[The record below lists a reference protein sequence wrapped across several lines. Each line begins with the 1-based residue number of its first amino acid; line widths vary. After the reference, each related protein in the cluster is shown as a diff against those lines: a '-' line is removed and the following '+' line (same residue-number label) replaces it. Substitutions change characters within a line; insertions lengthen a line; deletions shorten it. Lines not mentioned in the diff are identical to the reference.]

1 MAGPAGVPD
10 SAALEADPAPGF
22 VDAPG
27 LVDAPEF
34 ADALVSG
41 AVEAGK
47 YKTDAVFSK
56 APVGSYSVV
65 WGPAWRKDGGRTS
78 KNKQIGSRFKSHKR
92 RVVGILRMTV
102 QVVLS
107 IVNAVY
113 VLPTAYEGILQIDG
127 ASRTLI
133 DHKGLAF
140 EVRPPSNSGA
150 ERDRTA
156 DLMNAIHALSQL
168 SYSP

>member
-1 MAGPAGVPD
+1 
-10 SAALEADPAPGF
+10 
-22 VDAPG
+22 
-27 LVDAPEF
+27 
-34 ADALVSG
+34 
-41 AVEAGK
+41 
-47 YKTDAVFSK
+47 
-56 APVGSYSVV
+56 
-65 WGPAWRKDGGRTS
+65 
-78 KNKQIGSRFKSHKR
+78 
-92 RVVGILRMTV
+92 MTV

-113 VLPTAYEGILQIDG
+113 GLPTAYEGILQIDG
-127 ASRTLI
+127 ASRTLT
-133 DHKGLAF
+133 DHKVLAF